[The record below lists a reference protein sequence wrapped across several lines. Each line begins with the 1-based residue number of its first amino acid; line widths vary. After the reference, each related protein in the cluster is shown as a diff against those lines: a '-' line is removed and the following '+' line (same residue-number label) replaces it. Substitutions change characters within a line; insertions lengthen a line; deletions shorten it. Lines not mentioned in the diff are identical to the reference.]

1 MRWVSNHQPP
11 DCLLKYLCRSKKTS
25 KLHVTGL
32 CEGNSPV
39 TGEIPV
45 QRTSNHGNAENVSIW
60 WHHHAI
66 FAKDTLESLPAWRL
80 MTMDKVICDIVLCNG
95 SLTAVLSEC
104 WARNNVI
111 YRQTYNISRT
121 LVGSMIVDH
130 SDVVG
135 ASPVGAAPTTSSF
148 ST

>member
-1 MRWVSNHQPP
+1 MRCVSNHQPP

-32 CEGNSPV
+32 CEGNSLV

-45 QRTSNHGNAENVSIW
+45 QRTSNAENVSIW

-80 MTMDKVICDIVLCNG
+80 MTMDKVICDIILCNG
-95 SLTAVLSEC
+95 SLTTFLSEC
-104 WARNNVI
+104 WARNDVI
-111 YRQTYNISRT
+111 YCQTSNVSGT
-121 LVGSMIVDH
+121 LIGNKIVDH

-135 ASPVGAAPTTSSF
+135 ALPVSTAPTTSSF
-148 ST
+148 LT